1 MKRLSLATVVSF
13 SLLVGVA
20 SASSGS
26 PPTGRI
32 VFSMN
37 HFCLTNGPNGGKAP
51 VDCGKGEV
59 AVVDANGSNLRVL
72 THDKVTE
79 FNPVWSP
86 DGRRIAYIRP
96 TAHTSSQIWV
106 MNADGSNQHSLTR
119 LRNAPQ
125 LYSADLEP
133 ALSWSP
139 NGREI
144 VFSAFPNDQG
154 GREQLYLLTVRTHA
168 LKRLTSL
175 VNGATDPVWSPN
187 GRWIAFVGAVAPDS
201 VFLLAPGTHH
211 VHQLHSHGGGQ
222 VTGTG
227 LAWSP
232 DSTRLAFNAMGPL
245 TVFDLGTGQF
255 HTIVREGNSP
265 SWSPDGQWIVF
276 DYGDYVKEVR
286 PDGTGIRHILYVT
299 SKKGQNFAPDWGR

>member
-1 MKRLSLATVVSF
+1 VTRLLLATVLSF
-13 SLLVGVA
+13 ALLSGVA
-20 SASSGS
+20 LAGRRSL
-26 PPTGRI
+26 PTGQI
-32 VFSMN
+32 VFGMN
-37 HFCLTNGPNGGKAP
+37 HFCLANGPNGGKEP

-72 THDKVTE
+72 THDNVTE

-86 DGRRIAYIRP
+86 DGRKIAYIRP

-106 MNADGSNQHSLTR
+106 MNADGTNQHALTR

-125 LYSADLEP
+125 LYSADDEP

-139 NGREI
+139 DGRQI

-154 GREQLYLLTVRTHA
+154 GKEQLFLLNVRSHA
-168 LKRLTSL
+168 LKRLPIL
-175 VNGATDPVWSPN
+175 ANGATDPVWSPN
-187 GRWIAFVGAVAPDS
+187 GRWIAFTGAVAPDQ
-201 VFLLAPGTHH
+201 VFLMSATTHH
-211 VHQLHSHGGGQ
+211 VHPLRSRAGAK
-222 VTGTG
+222 VTGQG

-232 DSTRLAFNAMGPL
+232 DGTRLVFNAMGPL
-245 TVFDLGTGQF
+245 TVFDIPARQF
-255 HTIVREGNSP
+255 LTVVREGSSP

-286 PDGTGIRHILYVT
+286 PDGTGIRHILYAT
-299 SKKGQNFAPDWGR
+299 SKKGENFAPDWGS